1 MANSVVCVHT
11 TKEYLENVLCE
22 ISLTTNTA
30 TEKDGGGGGLEFENI
45 TAARRRR
52 RDGCR
57 FPLPAAVS
65 HFDYSEPDVGYIWGN
80 VGGYYSCSAA
90 ERAIHSKP
98 NERTPLSLL
107 S

>member
-30 TEKDGGGGGLEFENI
+30 TEKDGGG
-45 TAARRRR
+45 AAVAWNLRTLPRRRR
-52 RDGCR
+52 RDGR

-98 NERTPLSLL
+98 NERLSPHFK